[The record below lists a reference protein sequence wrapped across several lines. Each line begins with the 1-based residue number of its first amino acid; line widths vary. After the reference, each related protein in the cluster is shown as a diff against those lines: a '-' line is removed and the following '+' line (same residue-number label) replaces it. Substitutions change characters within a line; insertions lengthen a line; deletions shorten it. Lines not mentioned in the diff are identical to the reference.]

1 MAKTKNNNNLLVQP
15 ILKWA
20 GGKRQLLVQMKPY
33 FPKRYTSYYEPFIGG
48 GAVLFDLQP
57 KNAVINDYN
66 ADLINCYEC
75 IKENIEELIEKL
87 KDYNTKNDS
96 ENFYKIR
103 AIDRTEEYKK
113 WNSVEKAARLI
124 YLNRTCYNGL
134 FRMNSSGQF
143 NSPFGS
149 YKNPSICNELVLRE
163 LNKYFNENNIEF
175 RKGDFYE
182 ACIDAPKGAFIY
194 LDPPYDQFED
204 QTNFVGYTKNG
215 FNRDD
220 QVRLKEMC
228 DVLIERGC
236 QVVISNSK
244 TKFILELYSDKT
256 KYTIKYSIKTVNA
269 RRNINSDSSKRGEIE
284 EVLIIGKYNIEE

>member
-1 MAKTKNNNNLLVQP
+1 MAKIKKSKNLLVQP

-33 FPKRYTSYYEPFIGG
+33 FPKKYTSYYEPFIGG

-57 KNAVINDYN
+57 KKAIINDYN
-66 ADLINCYEC
+66 ADLINCYKC

-96 ENFYKIR
+96 ESFYKIR
-103 AIDRTEEYKK
+103 AIDRTEEYKN
-113 WNSVEKAARLI
+113 WTSVEKAARLI

-149 YKNPSICNELVLRE
+149 YKNPAICNEPVLRE
-163 LNKYFNENNIEF
+163 LNKYFNENDIKF

-182 ACIDAPKGAFIY
+182 ACIDAPKGSFIY

-244 TKFILELYSDKT
+244 TKFIQELYSDKT